1 MLLELGKAIGL
12 CASILSLY
20 AATFSAFFVPGTRWE
35 ERLFLSFSRIAIA
48 GCVCFASGLLF
59 AWRPN
64 SQTRHGHSV
73 LHTLPV
79 QLFFCGVAAMVVL
92 FVLSWYLAV
101 YYIPLTYKKL
111 PW

>member
-1 MLLELGKAIGL
+1 MLLELGKAISL

-20 AATFSAFFVPGTRWE
+20 AASFSAFFVPGTRWE

-48 GCVCFASGLLF
+48 ACVCFASGLLF
-59 AWRPN
+59 AWRPRTEAN
-64 SQTRHGHSV
+64 HVHS
-73 LHTLPV
+73 LLRTLPV
-79 QLFFCGVAAMVVL
+79 QLFFCGVAAMTLL
-92 FVLSWYLAV
+92 FAVSWYLAV